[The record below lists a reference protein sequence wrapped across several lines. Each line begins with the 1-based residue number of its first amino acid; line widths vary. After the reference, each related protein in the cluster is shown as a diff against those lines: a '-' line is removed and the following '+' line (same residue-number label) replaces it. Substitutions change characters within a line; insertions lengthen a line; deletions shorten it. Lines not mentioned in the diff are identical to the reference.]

1 VLGGGELDRESSR
14 GGVEYLPWGSRP
26 PWNRIGAEEDGAC
39 YWGVASCKKKGDRP
53 GEDGGQ
59 VRLLKE
65 LHSKAGM
72 AGFGAKKLWASRGWA
87 NWIWPAAGLRGG
99 ELSAPRNGGEGSA
112 CAMAKLQAGRRKK
125 TGSDAMDGGEGRCA
139 GRADRGEWARS
150 PGFHGRAGAEGGRW
164 PERSSE
170 PMPRRRSRSWRREQ
184 GRAPT
189 MGTSCSAPERR
200 RGQVTGETAGE
211 GVWRHG
217 RGRRS
222 PACCRVGEGE
232 APRERW
238 LGEKGRVAA
247 G

>member
-39 YWGVASCKKKGDRP
+39 YWGVVSCKKKGDRP

-65 LHSKAGM
+65 LHGKAGM

-125 TGSDAMDGGEGRCA
+125 TGSDSNLWGVELHPGGSSAMGEA
-139 GRADRGEWARS
+139 WLGRAAGPTGECAWKNTQGKQAPVLEKKFLCARN
-150 PGFHGRAGAEGGRW
+150 REEGTG
-164 PERSSE
+164 ERIGSHQ
-170 PMPRRRSRSWRREQ
+170 RRRWR
-184 GRAPT
+184 GAPW
-189 MGTSCSAPERR
+189 GKC
-200 RGQVTGETAGE
+200 
-211 GVWRHG
+211 
-217 RGRRS
+217 
-222 PACCRVGEGE
+222 
-232 APRERW
+232 
-238 LGEKGRVAA
+238 
-247 G
+247 